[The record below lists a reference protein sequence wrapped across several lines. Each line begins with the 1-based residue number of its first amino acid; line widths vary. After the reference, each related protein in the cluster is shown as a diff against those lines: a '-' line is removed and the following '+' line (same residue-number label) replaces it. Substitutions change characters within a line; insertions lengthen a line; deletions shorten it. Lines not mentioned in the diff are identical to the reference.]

1 MEDIPWLLVFVE
13 GPRRPRGLPPTS
25 WGILQRRH
33 TPYRARPGAGVGQRA
48 LARALAQQRC
58 LLRLRCPA
66 ISSWQASLRPSSRP
80 SSSRRLSL
88 RPCYFSLLFRPNH
101 TTNTP
106 DGLTPRQRAA
116 TRRFQPSAR
125 LARGRSIGLSPGR
138 SQRHCGTSAARRSP
152 HEKSCPPDF
161 SMTIRHRNG

>member
-1 MEDIPWLLVFVE
+1 MPPGCWYLSKARAVRAVY
-13 GPRRPRGLPPTS
+13 RPL
-25 WGILQRRH
+25 
-33 TPYRARPGAGVGQRA
+33 YRARPGAGVGQRA
-48 LARALAQQRC
+48 LTRTLAQQRC
-58 LLRLRCPA
+58 LLRLRYPA
-66 ISSWQASLRPSSRP
+66 ISSWQASLRPSSRL
-80 SSSRRLSL
+80 SSSRRLSSL

-116 TRRFQPSAR
+116 TRRLQPSAR

-152 HEKSCPPDF
+152 HEKSCPEI
-161 SMTIRHRNG
+161 SQ